1 MLTHRLQDSA
11 HLFTL
16 PLGSDVGSNPFLQE
30 LQASLVFRNTQ
41 QFHGP
46 FFIRRESNNFSD
58 QITNKLIVVGLL
70 ALVVWRFLL
79 PFNGGGL
86 VTFVETSAN
95 FVFGRHAK
103 EGTNNVVKELLLFEA
118 LLPWTQISLWGFWKD
133 RCALHMFTEIYR
145 GTYIFSA
152 IFREPEKGFKI
163 HRIILFKGKDCTSCR
178 ETL

>member
-103 EGTNNVVKELLLFEA
+103 RKNKQCGERLFIIWSIIFMNTNQSVGLYLQGIWSLILLFFHLLLV
-118 LLPWTQISLWGFWKD
+118 QISELYWSVF
-133 RCALHMFTEIYR
+133 FIT
-145 GTYIFSA
+145 
-152 IFREPEKGFKI
+152 
-163 HRIILFKGKDCTSCR
+163 
-178 ETL
+178 

>member
-79 PFNGGGL
+79 SFNGGGL

-95 FVFGRHAK
+95 FVFGRHA
-103 EGTNNVVKELLLFEA
+103 EERTNNVVNYYCLKHYYHEHKSVCGAFEK
-118 LLPWTQISLWGFWKD
+118 LDVHCKCLQ
-133 RCALHMFTEIYR
+133 RFTGVR
-145 GTYIFSA
+145 IFFCN
-152 IFREPEKGFKI
+152 I
-163 HRIILFKGKDCTSCR
+163 
-178 ETL
+178 

>member
-58 QITNKLIVVGLL
+58 QIPNKLIVVGLL

-86 VTFVETSAN
+86 VTLVETSAN

-103 EGTNNVVKELLLFEA
+103 RKNKQCGEGLFIIWSIIFMNTNQSVGLYQGYIK
-118 LLPWTQISLWGFWKD
+118 G
-133 RCALHMFTEIYR
+133 
-145 GTYIFSA
+145 IFSA
-152 IFREPEKGFKI
+152 ILRGNRKSALWFTEETPIWFRCK
-163 HRIILFKGKDCTSCR
+163 L
-178 ETL
+178 